1 MRSNRVAYKLLG
13 VVMLLAV
20 LVIAGC
26 GGGGSG
32 AGTSNTNKGNIT
44 VGSKN
49 DPDSQLLGTMYAL
62 LLQHAGYTVTSKIPL
77 GETPVL
83 DGAIKA
89 KTGGIDIYPEFTGT
103 SLTVYKLP
111 QTQNP
116 QQAYQSVADYYQQN
130 FKLTW
135 LNPAY
140 SLNDSYAIC
149 TSPQV
154 AQQRNLKSLDDLVPI
169 ASQLT
174 IASQQDG
181 LDAAINPVQT
191 AYNLKFK
198 AVKQVTE
205 ALGYATV
212 LKGDADLNVCYTTD
226 PAIVTNSFVV
236 LTDSKGVFP
245 IYNPA
250 PVVRDSV
257 LSSHPDIKTTLNAL
271 EPKLTTDVIV
281 KLIKSVSIDHQ
292 PVRQVAQTFLQ
303 QQGLL

>member
-1 MRSNRVAYKLLG
+1 MGSNRVAYKLLG

-32 AGTSNTNKGNIT
+32 TGSASKKVT

-49 DPDSQLLGTMYAL
+49 DPDGQLLGTMYAL
-62 LLQHAGYTVTSKIPL
+62 LLQHAGYTVTTKIPL
-77 GETPVL
+77 GQTNVL
-83 DGAIKA
+83 DAAIK
-89 KTGGIDIYPEFTGT
+89 GGSIDIYPEFTGT
-103 SLTVYKLP
+103 ALTVYKLP

-116 QQAYQSVADYYQQN
+116 QQAYQSVATYYEQN
-130 FKLTW
+130 FKITW
-135 LNPAY
+135 LDPAY
-140 SLNDSYAIC
+140 NLNDSYAIC

-169 ASQLT
+169 AGQLT

-181 LDAAINPVQT
+181 LDAAVNPVQT

-198 AVKQVTE
+198 TVKQISEQLGFDAVKTGQ
-205 ALGYATV
+205 
-212 LKGDADLNVCYTTD
+212 ADLNVCYTTD
-226 PAIVTNSFVV
+226 PAIVTNNFVV

-250 PVVRDSV
+250 PIARDSV
-257 LSSHPDIKTTLNAL
+257 LKDHPDIKTTLNAL
-271 EPKLTTDVIV
+271 APKLTTAEQV
-281 KLIKSVSIDHQ
+281 KLIKQVSLDHQ
-292 PVRQVAQTFLQ
+292 PVRQVAQTWLQ

>member
-1 MRSNRVAYKLLG
+1 MRSNRVVYKLLG

-32 AGTSNTNKGNIT
+32 AGNGSTNKGNIT

-62 LLQHAGYTVTSKIPL
+62 LLQHAGYTVTTKIPL
-77 GETPVL
+77 GQTPVL
-83 DGAIKA
+83 DAAIKS
-89 KTGGIDIYPEFTGT
+89 GSIDVYPEFTGT

-111 QTQNP
+111 ATQNP
-116 QQAYQSVADYYQQN
+116 QQAYQSVASYYEQN

-135 LNPAY
+135 LDPAY
-140 SLNDSYAIC
+140 NLNDSYAIC

-174 IASQQDG
+174 IATQQDG
-181 LDAAINPVQT
+181 VAAAIDPVQT
-191 AYNLKFK
+191 TYSLHFK
-198 AVKQVTE
+198 AQKTVTE
-205 ALGYATV
+205 PLGFDAVKT
-212 LKGDADLNVCYTTD
+212 GQADLNVCYTTD
-226 PAIVTNSFVV
+226 PAIVTNNFVV

-257 LSSHPDIKTTLNAL
+257 LSSHPDIKTVLNPL
-271 EPKLTTDVIV
+271 ETKLTTDEIV
-281 KLIKSVSIDHQ
+281 KLIKQKEVDHQ
-292 PVRQVAQTFLQ
+292 PVRQVAQTWLQ
-303 QQGLL
+303 QQGLLS

>member
-32 AGTSNTNKGNIT
+32 AGSTSKTVT

-49 DPDSQLLGTMYAL
+49 DPDGQLLGTMYAL
-62 LLQHAGYTVTSKIPL
+62 LLQHAGYTVTAKIPL
-77 GETPVL
+77 GQTNVL
-83 DGAIKA
+83 DAAIKS
-89 KTGGIDIYPEFTGT
+89 GSIDIYPEFTGT
-103 SLTVYKLP
+103 ALTVYKLP

-116 QQAYQSVADYYQQN
+116 QQAYQSVASYYEQN

-135 LNPAY
+135 LDAAY
-140 SLNDSYAIC
+140 GLNDSYAIC
-149 TSPQV
+149 TSPQI
-154 AQQRNLKSLDDLVPI
+154 AQQRNLKSLDDLAPI
-169 ASQLT
+169 AGQLT

-181 LDAAINPVQT
+181 LDAAVNPVQT

-198 AVKQVTE
+198 TVKQISEQLGFDAVKTGQ
-205 ALGYATV
+205 
-212 LKGDADLNVCYTTD
+212 ADLNVCYTTD

-257 LSSHPDIKTTLNAL
+257 LSAHPDIKATLNAL
-271 EPKLTTDVIV
+271 EPKLTTDEIV
-281 KLIKSVSIDHQ
+281 KLIKQVSIDHQ
-292 PVRQVAQTFLQ
+292 PVRQVAQTWLQ

>member
-1 MRSNRVAYKLLG
+1 MRSNRVVYKLLG

-32 AGTSNTNKGNIT
+32 AGNGSTNKGNIT

-62 LLQHAGYTVTSKIPL
+62 LLQHAGYTVTTKIPL
-77 GETPVL
+77 GQTPVL
-83 DGAIKA
+83 DAAIKS
-89 KTGGIDIYPEFTGT
+89 GSIDIYPEFTGT

-116 QQAYQSVADYYQQN
+116 QQAYQSVASYYEQN

-135 LNPAY
+135 LDPAY
-140 SLNDSYAIC
+140 NLNDSYAIC

-174 IASQQDG
+174 IATQQDG
-181 LDAAINPVQT
+181 VAAAIDPVQT
-191 AYNLKFK
+191 AYGLHFK
-198 AVKQVTE
+198 AQKTITEPLGFDAVKTGQ
-205 ALGYATV
+205 
-212 LKGDADLNVCYTTD
+212 ADLNVCYTTD
-226 PAIVTNSFVV
+226 PAIVTNNFVV

-257 LSSHPDIKTTLNAL
+257 LSSHPDIKTILNPL
-271 EPKLTTDVIV
+271 ETKLTTDEIV
-281 KLIKSVSIDHQ
+281 KLIKQKEVDQQ
-292 PVRQVAQTFLQ
+292 PVRQVAQTWLQ

>member
-32 AGTSNTNKGNIT
+32 AGTSNTDKGNIT

-49 DPDSQLLGTMYAL
+49 YPDGQLLGTMYAL

-77 GETPVL
+77 GQTNVL
-83 DGAIKA
+83 DAAIKA
-89 KTGGIDIYPEFTGT
+89 GSIDIYPEFTGT
-103 SLTVYKLP
+103 ALTLYKLP
-111 QTQNP
+111 STQNP
-116 QQAYQSVADYYQQN
+116 QQAYQSVATYYEQN
-130 FKLTW
+130 FQLTW
-135 LNPAY
+135 LDAAY
-140 SLNDSYAIC
+140 GLNDSYAIC

-154 AQQRNLKSLDDLVPI
+154 AQQRNLKSLDDLVPLAI
-169 ASQLT
+169 QLT

-181 LDAAINPVQT
+181 LDAAVNPVQT

-198 AVKQVTE
+198 SVKQISE
-205 ALGYATV
+205 ALGFDAVKT
-212 LKGDADLNVCYTTD
+212 GQADLNVCYTTD
-226 PAIVTNSFVV
+226 PAIVTNNFVV

-245 IYNPA
+245 IYNPS
-250 PVVRDSV
+250 PVVRDPV
-257 LSSHPDIKTTLNAL
+257 LSSHPDIKTILNAL
-271 EPKLTTDVIV
+271 ETKLTTDAIV
-281 KLIKSVSIDHQ
+281 KLIKSVSVDHQ
-292 PVRQVAQTFLQ
+292 PVKQVAQTFLQ

>member
-32 AGTSNTNKGNIT
+32 TGNTNKGNIT

-62 LLQHAGYTVTSKIPL
+62 LLQHAGYTVTTKIPL
-77 GETPVL
+77 GQTPVL
-83 DGAIKA
+83 DAAIKS
-89 KTGGIDIYPEFTGT
+89 GSIDIYPEFTGT

-116 QQAYQSVADYYQQN
+116 QQAYQSVANYYEQN

-135 LNPAY
+135 LDPAY
-140 SLNDSYAIC
+140 NLNDSYAIC
-149 TSPQV
+149 TSPQI

-174 IASQQDG
+174 IATQQDG
-181 LDAAINPVQT
+181 VDAAVNPVQT

-198 AVKQVTE
+198 AQKTVTE
-205 ALGYATV
+205 PLGFDAVKT
-212 LKGDADLNVCYTTD
+212 GQADLNVCYTTD
-226 PAIVTNSFVV
+226 PAIVTNNFVV
-236 LTDSKGVFP
+236 LKDTKGVFP

-257 LSSHPDIKTTLNAL
+257 LSSHPDIKTILNPL
-271 EPKLTTDVIV
+271 ETKLTTDEIV
-281 KLIKSVSIDHQ
+281 KLIKQKEVDQQ
-292 PVRQVAQTFLQ
+292 PVRQVAQTWLQ